1 MDIAGKSLMDFSC
14 PLLSPQPFPIL
25 LNISTLHCQEYINR
39 DTQKGPAPE
48 LLSGR
53 FDEDYFMFGFNF
65 ASTDITLEKEVWAY
79 PTISFF
85 AEMCGSLRKGLA
97 IFEIFFYR
105 VSLKK
110 GGFGFQACFAVLR
123 GLR

>member
-1 MDIAGKSLMDFSC
+1 M
-14 PLLSPQPFPIL
+14 
-25 LNISTLHCQEYINR
+25 LNVSTLLCQEYINR
-39 DTQKGPAPE
+39 DTQKRPAPE

-85 AEMCGSLRKGLA
+85 AEMCGSLRKDLA
-97 IFEIFFYR
+97 IFEKIFLQGVSKKRGIR
-105 VSLKK
+105 VS
-110 GGFGFQACFAVLR
+110 
-123 GLR
+123 GLF